1 MFKSSRI
8 KIIAAI
14 MAALLL
20 FLLIMAGMIYGS
32 SYRELSKENRE
43 MLEKYSSDFDLSQAY
58 MEDSGSGFNG
68 QPEMPAFPGGPYGPG
83 SRDNGEPG
91 DTGESAEPT
100 EPGGFDE
107 PGFSGG
113 TGEPAEPGEP
123 GGFDEPAFPDGTGE
137 PEWPEEP
144 DPGVNPGTDDGLRPP
159 SPLYKEDRG
168 MHAFAVSSFYYTA
181 FDHSGRPILTGYGN
195 GSVYSE
201 EDICSLATE
210 ILKSGKTRGTADDLI
225 YQVTD
230 KGGYTLVAF
239 MDNAVVKGNMDTLL
253 KYVLISFGISAVL
266 VFFLALFLSKRIISP
281 LEENDRRQKQF
292 ISDAGHELK
301 TPISVMS
308 TNLELLSREMG
319 EDNQWLSNIKY
330 ENERM
335 SDLVKDLLELSRAES
350 SATEHQDLDLS
361 TLVTGETLP
370 FESIAFEQGLT
381 LNSDI
386 PEGIRVQGDPAQLR
400 QLTAILLD
408 NAISHSEGEDAVE
421 IGLSE
426 DRHQAILAV
435 TNSGPEIPED
445 VRDKLFERFYRTDE
459 ARTGDD
465 SGHYG
470 LGLAIAKAIVQAHS
484 GTIGCNCSDGK
495 VTFRVTLPMK

>member
-32 SYRELSKENRE
+32 SYRELSRENRD
-43 MLEKYSSDFDLSQAY
+43 MLEKYSADFDLNQAY
-58 MEDSGSGFNG
+58 MEASGFGFNG
-68 QPEMPAFPGGPYGPG
+68 QSGMPPFPGGPHGPG
-83 SRDNGEPG
+83 TLGDGGAGEAEDP
-91 DTGESAEPT
+91 AEPT
-100 EPGGFDE
+100 DPGDMDE
-107 PGFSGG
+107 P
-113 TGEPAEPGEP
+113 E
-123 GGFDEPAFPDGTGE
+123 E
-137 PEWPEEP
+137 PEDPGDMDEPEEP
-144 DPGVNPGTDDGLRPP
+144 DQGDVPDTDDGLRPP

-181 FDHSGRPILTGYGN
+181 FDLSGRPLLTGYGN

-201 EDICSLATE
+201 EDICSLAAE
-210 ILKSGKTRGTADDLI
+210 ILESGKTQGTADDLI

-230 KGGYTLVAF
+230 KGGYILVAF
-239 MDNAVVKGNMDTLL
+239 MDNTVVRDSMETFL
-253 KYVLISFGISAVL
+253 KYALISFGISAVL
-266 VFFLALFLSKRIISP
+266 VFFLALLLSKRIIRP
-281 LEENDRRQKQF
+281 LEENDQRQKQF

-335 SDLVKDLLELSRAES
+335 SALVRELLELSRAES
-350 SATEHQDLDLS
+350 GVPDHEDLDLS
-361 TLVTGETLP
+361 NLVTGEALP

-386 PEGIRVQGDPAQLR
+386 PEGIHVKGNPAQLR

-408 NAISHSEGEDAVE
+408 NAISHSEGGETVNVS
-421 IGLSE
+421 LVQ
-426 DRHQAILAV
+426 DRHQAVLSV
-435 TNSGPEIPED
+435 TNPGAEIPAD

-459 ARTGDD
+459 ARTGNDE
-465 SGHYG
+465 GHYG

-484 GTIGCNCSDGK
+484 GNIGVDCADGK
-495 VTFRVTLPMK
+495 VTFRVALPVK